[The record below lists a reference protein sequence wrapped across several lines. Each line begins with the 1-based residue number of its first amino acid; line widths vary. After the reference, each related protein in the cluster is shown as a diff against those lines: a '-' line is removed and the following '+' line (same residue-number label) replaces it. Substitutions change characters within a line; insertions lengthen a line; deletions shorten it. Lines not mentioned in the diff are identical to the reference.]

1 MVKIDDISKA
11 TGFSRTTIS
20 KALNDK
26 SDISEKTKEIVRKAA
41 KELNYIPNI
50 NARNL
55 RKKRNNIIAVIIS
68 SPSKESEKTNSLYPL
83 LLGVNKFLEEN
94 DLELALYIIDSEKQ
108 IKKSYIKFCKER
120 NVIGAILVGIKTDDI
135 YLKQLINSD
144 LPCVLID
151 INIKTDSN
159 NISIVQI
166 DDFKASCEAVQYL
179 IDNGHTNIVYLN
191 GVKNSTVSVDRLKGY
206 KATLRKN
213 KLLVN
218 EDYIVEADFS
228 EKKAEEKTNELL
240 IKHPEVTAIFS
251 ASDLMALGAMSAIEK
266 LKLKIPE
273 DISIIGFDDIPIAY
287 YLKPGLT
294 TIAQSFYEKG
304 LESAKLIW
312 KQLNNEVKGEVVTLV
327 HQLVIRD
334 SVRKLK

>member
-120 NVIGAILVGIKTDDI
+120 NVIGAILVGI
-135 YLKQLINSD
+135 
-144 LPCVLID
+144 
-151 INIKTDSN
+151 
-159 NISIVQI
+159 
-166 DDFKASCEAVQYL
+166 
-179 IDNGHTNIVYLN
+179 
-191 GVKNSTVSVDRLKGY
+191 
-206 KATLRKN
+206 
-213 KLLVN
+213 
-218 EDYIVEADFS
+218 
-228 EKKAEEKTNELL
+228 
-240 IKHPEVTAIFS
+240 
-251 ASDLMALGAMSAIEK
+251 
-266 LKLKIPE
+266 
-273 DISIIGFDDIPIAY
+273 
-287 YLKPGLT
+287 
-294 TIAQSFYEKG
+294 
-304 LESAKLIW
+304 
-312 KQLNNEVKGEVVTLV
+312 
-327 HQLVIRD
+327 
-334 SVRKLK
+334 